1 MSHASQI
8 SDYGWERNK
17 EALQKQKT
25 VSSPAAL
32 FRREQS
38 REGSAEQKVLS
49 PQSLRLGS
57 WGSPSP
63 RHGTG
68 GSLTSR
74 RPKVSMPH
82 SDTSPAYRRS
92 LCPSSHKNPQ
102 EEGFYCPGGVRHLA
116 GKPPAAAGL
125 SLLYSHNHLCWRGLS
140 ICTLRGFT
148 SPSWPWHCSPLTHS
162 PDTSLPVPHS
172 ESKALPTSFCLF

>member
-1 MSHASQI
+1 MIKQKFFTGNPKFLERLCLMQARSQI
-8 SDYGWERNK
+8 MAGRETKRLFRSRK
-17 EALQKQKT
+17 L
-25 VSSPAAL
+25 SSPAAL

-92 LCPSSHKNPQ
+92 LCPSPHRNPQ

-116 GKPPAAAGL
+116 GKPPATAGL
-125 SLLYSHNHLCWRGLS
+125 SLLYSHNHLCWIGLS
-140 ICTLRGFT
+140 ICTFTCRRFT
-148 SPSWPWHCSPLTHS
+148 SPSWPWHCSH
-162 PDTSLPVPHS
+162 
-172 ESKALPTSFCLF
+172 